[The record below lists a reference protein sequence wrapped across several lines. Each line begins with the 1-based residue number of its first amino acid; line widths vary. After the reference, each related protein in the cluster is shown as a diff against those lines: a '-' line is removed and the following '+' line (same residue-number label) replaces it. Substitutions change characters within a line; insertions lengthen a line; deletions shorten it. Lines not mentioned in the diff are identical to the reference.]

1 MTAENLRAEPRI
13 LVRHRGTLKSGED
26 SFPCLIENMSQNGV
40 LVMCSRE
47 FPIGEILEFSCE
59 LFPGKILDCK
69 IEIRHVSDQTL
80 GLKIIEIGEKGIS
93 LCQLFLEEQYADK
106 L

>member
-13 LVRHRGTLKSGED
+13 LVRHRGTLKSGDD

-47 FPIGEILEFSCE
+47 FPVGEILEFSCE

-80 GLKIIEIGEKGIS
+80 GLKIIEIDEKGIS